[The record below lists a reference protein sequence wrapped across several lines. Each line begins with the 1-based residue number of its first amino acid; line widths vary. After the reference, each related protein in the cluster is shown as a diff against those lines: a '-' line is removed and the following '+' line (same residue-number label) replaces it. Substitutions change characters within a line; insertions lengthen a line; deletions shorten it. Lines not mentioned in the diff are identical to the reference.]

1 MDFEFRW
8 NRNNAEHIGQHGIV
22 PWEAEYIVTHA
33 RPPFPEERAD
43 GKYLAMGQTP
53 DGSYLQ
59 VIYIFSPADVI

>member
-1 MDFEFRW
+1 
-8 NRNNAEHIGQHGIV
+8 
-22 PWEAEYIVTHA
+22 VTHA